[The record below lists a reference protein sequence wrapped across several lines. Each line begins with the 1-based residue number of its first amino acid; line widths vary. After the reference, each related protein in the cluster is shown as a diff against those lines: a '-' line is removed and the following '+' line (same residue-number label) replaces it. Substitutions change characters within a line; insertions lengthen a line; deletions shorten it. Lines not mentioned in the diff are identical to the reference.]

1 MQKVA
6 VNEFVKRQVR
16 GSGKT
21 YSPDL
26 SFEEIARHAEEQMKS
41 GHFREGYREGARIV
55 DASEEFSRHFIC
67 PFIKIKKNTEL
78 TAKWVKRR
86 PEEQYYVRIRALGD
100 TPEKTGKVE
109 FILYSRE
116 TLQENEEQSGDS
128 DWELISIQALPE
140 GVKKLPMGPITMMR
154 NQLELPGGTKGL
166 YTSEQWAA
174 SVWFWQNYAALDN

>member
-6 VNEFVKRQVR
+6 VNEFVKRQVM

-41 GHFREGYREGARIV
+41 GHFREGYRQGARIV

-67 PFIKIKKNTEL
+67 PFVKIAEDTEL

-86 PEEQYYVRIRALGD
+86 PDEQNYVRIRALGGI
-100 TPEKTGKVE
+100 P
-109 FILYSRE
+109 
-116 TLQENEEQSGDS
+116 
-128 DWELISIQALPE
+128 
-140 GVKKLPMGPITMMR
+140 
-154 NQLELPGGTKGL
+154 
-166 YTSEQWAA
+166 
-174 SVWFWQNYAALDN
+174 